1 MSLELDIQYAVK
13 EEDLPADGDFRNWA
27 EAALEGRRASAE
39 MTIRVVDEEESAGL
53 NEQYRGKP
61 GSTNVLSFPFQ
72 APPQVES
79 NLLGDLVIC
88 APVVKRQAREQG
100 KTEQAHWAH
109 MVVHGTLHLLGY
121 DHQQTEQAA
130 EMEAI
135 EAGVMEGL
143 GFPDP
148 YQMIGET

>member
-1 MSLELDIQYAVK
+1 MTLELDIQYAVK
-13 EEDLPADGDFRNWA
+13 EGDVPAEGDFQGWA
-27 EAALEGRRASAE
+27 LAALEGRRASAE

-53 NEQYRGKP
+53 NQQYRGKLGP
-61 GSTNVLSFPFQ
+61 TNVLSFPFQ

-79 NLLGDLVIC
+79 DLLGDLVIC
-88 APVVKRQAREQG
+88 ASVVKRQAREQG

-109 MVVHGTLHLLGY
+109 MVVHGTLHLLSY
-121 DHQQTEQAA
+121 DHQQAEQAV

-135 EAGVMEGL
+135 ETGVMARL

-148 YQMIGET
+148 YQ

>member
-1 MSLELDIQYAVK
+1 MSLELDIQYAAK
-13 EEDLPADGDFRNWA
+13 EANLPSDADFQSWA
-27 EAALEGRRASAE
+27 LAAFEGQRESAE
-39 MTIRVVDEEESAGL
+39 MTIRIVDEEESAGM
-53 NEQYRGKP
+53 NQQYRGKP
-61 GSTNVLSFPFQ
+61 GPTNVRSFPFQ
-72 APPQVES
+72 PPPQVET

-100 KTEQAHWAH
+100 KAEQAHWAH

-121 DHQQTEQAA
+121 DHQQAEQAV

-135 EAGVMEGL
+135 ETGVMARL

-148 YQMIGET
+148 YQLIGET